1 MGRRGVA
8 VTAALLVLLAAGTS
22 GCGVTEA
29 SVAAERLDL
38 ASHAAEIVHRD
49 LQASRH
55 RLEDALA
62 GAEAALAEAGE
73 KEGAA
78 LFDALAALQ
87 ARTGVDGLL
96 WEGPGGEQA
105 WAGHPAPVPQFPPPA
120 PWRASFRA
128 GPFSWHEGPF
138 LRALVA
144 GPADVRGGMLT
155 ATVVVEELA
164 PAEVSARP
172 FATRWLA
179 PLGVER
185 IDILPPSAP
194 TPDAEATLGF
204 VLLSAEGTPLLR
216 GVVTPPGVAAVRDRL
231 ETARREGVG
240 FLLLV
245 AWLAAVLATARF
257 TARRTASASVRWLLL
272 GLLVLAGRTALGWID
287 PASRFPWLARAF
299 DPADFGIEDPFGWL
313 ASPADFVLTA
323 AAFLLAAVC
332 FRSAVR
338 VMRRPGPRGWD
349 AVALVAGVAA
359 AAAVSALW
367 VGIVELAVAQGQTA
381 FFSAP
386 SIVPSLPSALMLTG
400 LVAATAAGWVLCV
413 AALQVA
419 ASGSPRLSTLPW
431 VLLPA
436 AAAAVLALA
445 LAGEAGP
452 SWATLLLP
460 VASLAAFARPIATEE
475 ASAAPARVLLVG
487 VLATILLFPL
497 LWTRVGERRAEG
509 LAATLDDLLRGEA
522 TAISSVLL
530 DFGVLEADRDL
541 AEALAAA
548 REGPRPEG
556 LALAVWLR
564 TSFATTGAEGFVSLL
579 DPEGRLLDEFT
590 LTALARS
597 RIPRPA
603 PPTADAGDLQVV
615 TARGDGQRVRCV
627 VGRLRLRDAAGEALG
642 HVVLTAPDPVDLALL
657 GLHPEDAADTQ
668 VALLEAGHVVVSS
681 DASVSREPGSFG
693 PASLAD
699 LGPDNPELGW
709 QREDED
715 GYAVWSW
722 ERGVCVAVR
731 REASSL
737 GDAVLALARL
747 VVVGVGLACVLSA
760 VLLLVGL
767 RRLRTR
773 LHHRILLSYFLISF
787 IPIVVLGWAS
797 ARDARIRHDASLS
810 NQLEIDVR
818 RARSDLE
825 AMGPQFFDQATDA
838 HLETW
843 ANLRGHEVL
852 VYRDG
857 TVFASS
863 RPGLVEAE
871 LIGAHLPADAYRA
884 TALER
889 REIVRRDASIAGR
902 PVWLGC
908 APVLDSSGRPMA
920 TVGVP
925 LLYDPRRVEERFAL
939 TGSVLIAAYL
949 FTLVLVLVG
958 GIWSARRIARPLAQM
973 AAGTRRVAAGE
984 LDVVL
989 EPAGSDELGEL
1000 VGSFNTMTHELRRV
1014 TAQAA
1019 RAEREMA
1026 WRRMARQVA
1035 HEIKNPLTPIRL
1047 MIQQME
1053 ADVARDPTGALD
1065 AIRRTAPVVLRQIES
1080 LGRIAA
1086 DFAHFAR
1093 LPKRDLEDV
1102 DVTAVARDV
1111 VALHGGSAEHGVE
1124 VVAEIGA
1131 GVPVVHWDAGEIR
1144 RVLINLV
1151 GNAVQAIPGAGRVR
1165 VVVRPAER
1173 DGRAGVQVDVADTGT
1188 GIAEQDLGRL
1198 FEPDFSTKTAGTGL
1212 GLAMVKRTV
1221 DDLGGS
1227 ITVESTP
1234 GEGSTFRMW
1243 WPARPD
1249 TGAATA

>member
-1 MGRRGVA
+1 MSRSRLAVAAALGILLSGVA
-8 VTAALLVLLAAGTS
+8 
-22 GCGVTEA
+22 GCGA
-29 SVAAERLDL
+29 SEETIAAERLDL
-38 ASHAAEIVHRD
+38 ASRAAVAVHRD
-49 LQASRH
+49 LEAARR
-55 RLEDALA
+55 RLEAALA
-62 GAEAALAEAGE
+62 GAEAALEAVAEE
-73 KEGAA
+73 EGAA
-78 LFDALAALQ
+78 LFDALASLQ

-105 WAGHPAPVPQFPPPA
+105 WAGQPAAGLSFPPPP
-120 PWRASFRA
+120 PWRRSFRA

-155 ATVVVEELA
+155 ATVVVEEI
-164 PAEVSARP
+164 PPSEVTARP
-172 FATRWLA
+172 FERRWLT

-185 IDILPPSAP
+185 IDILPPDAP
-194 TPDAEATLGF
+194 PPVTDETQGF
-204 VLLSAEGTPLLR
+204 LLQGTGGTPLLR
-216 GVVTPPGVAAVRDRL
+216 GVVTPPGPAAVGDRL
-231 ETARREGVG
+231 ETTRRGHVG
-240 FLLLV
+240 LVLLV
-245 AWLAAVLATARF
+245 LWLAAVLAVFRLT
-257 TARRTASASVRWLLL
+257 RRLEASPSLRWLVR
-272 GLLVLAGRTALGWID
+272 GLLVLTARTLLAWID
-287 PASRFPWLARAF
+287 PGARFPWLAAAF
-299 DPADFGIEDPFGWL
+299 DPADFGIEDPLGWL
-313 ASPADFVLTA
+313 ASPADFALTA
-323 AAFLLAAVC
+323 AAFVLAAACFLAAV
-332 FRSAVR
+332 RA
-338 VMRRPGPRGWD
+338 MRRPGPRGWD
-349 AVALVAGVAA
+349 AVALVAGVGT

-367 VGIVELAVAQGQTA
+367 VGVVELAVAQGQTA

-386 SIVPSLPSALMLTG
+386 SIVPSVPSALMLLG
-400 LVAATAAGWVLCV
+400 LVAATGAGWVLCV

-419 ASGSPRLSTLPW
+419 ASGSPRLATLPW

-436 AAAAVLALA
+436 AAATVLALA
-445 LAGEAGP
+445 LAGDAGP
-452 SWATLLLP
+452 SWAAALLP
-460 VASLAAFARPIATEE
+460 LTSLTAFVRPTPTVET
-475 ASAAPARVLLVG
+475 STAPARVLLVG

-497 LWTRVGERRAEG
+497 LWSRVGERRAQG
-509 LAATLDDLLRGEA
+509 LTASLDDLLRGEA
-522 TAISSVLL
+522 TAISSMLL
-530 DFGVLEADRDL
+530 DFGTLEADREL
-541 AEALAAA
+541 LEALADA
-548 REGPRPEG
+548 REGPQPEG

-564 TSFATTGAEGFVSLL
+564 TSFATTGAEGFVSILG
-579 DPEGRLLDEFT
+579 PAGRLLDEFT
-590 LTALARS
+590 LTALPRS

-603 PPTADAGDLQVV
+603 PPTADAGDLQVA

-627 VGRLRLRDAAGEALG
+627 VGRLRLRDAEGEPLG

-657 GLHPEDAADTQ
+657 GIHTDESSDEQ
-668 VALLEAGHVVVSS
+668 VALLEAGRVVVSS

-693 PASLAD
+693 PANLAD
-699 LGPDNPELGW
+699 LGPESPELGW
-709 QREDED
+709 QRDGED

-722 ERGVCVAVR
+722 ERGVTVAVR
-731 REASSL
+731 RGAASL
-737 GDAVLALARL
+737 GDAILALARL
-747 VVVGVGLACVLSA
+747 VVVGVGSACVLA
-760 VLLLVGL
+760 VLLLVVGL
-767 RRLRTR
+767 RRLHTR

-797 ARDARIRHDASLS
+797 ARDARIRHDVSLS

-843 ANLRGHEVL
+843 ANLRQHEVL
-852 VYRDG
+852 VYRGG

-863 RPGLVEAE
+863 RAGLVEAE
-871 LIGAHLPADAYRA
+871 LIPAYLPAEAYRA

-902 PVWLGC
+902 AVWLGC
-908 APVLDSSGRPMA
+908 APVLDANGRPMA

-949 FTLVLVLVG
+949 LTLVLVLVG
-958 GIWSARRIARPLAQM
+958 GIWSARRIARPLAQV

-989 EPAGSDELGEL
+989 EPAGTDELGEL
-1000 VGSFNTMTHELRRV
+1000 VRSFNAMTRELKRV

-1019 RAEREMA
+1019 RAERETA

-1047 MIQQME
+1047 MIQQMQ
-1053 ADVARDPTGALD
+1053 ADVARDPAGAMD

-1102 DVTAVARDV
+1102 DVAAIARDV
-1111 VALHGGSAEHGVE
+1111 VALHGGSAEEGVQ
-1124 VVAEIGA
+1124 VVAEVGA
-1131 GVPVVHWDAGEIR
+1131 GVPTVRWDAGEIR

-1165 VVVRPAER
+1165 VVVRAAAR
-1173 DGRAGVQVDVADTGT
+1173 DGRAGMRIDVEDTGT
-1188 GIAEQDLGRL
+1188 GIAEKDLGRL
-1198 FEPDFSTKTAGTGL
+1198 FEPDFSTKTSGTGL

-1221 DDLGGS
+1221 DDMGGT
-1227 ITVESTP
+1227 IEVESTE
-1234 GEGSTFRMW
+1234 GEGSRFRTW
-1243 WPARPD
+1243 WPARPEPP
-1249 TGAATA
+1249 ATTST